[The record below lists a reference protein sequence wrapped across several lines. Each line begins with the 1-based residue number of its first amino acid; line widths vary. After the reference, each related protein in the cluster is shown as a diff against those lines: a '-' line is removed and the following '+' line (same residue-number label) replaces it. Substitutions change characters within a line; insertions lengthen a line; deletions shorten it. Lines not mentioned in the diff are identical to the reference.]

1 MCGICGKISLNGAV
15 SENLIHK
22 MCEVLE
28 HRGPDDEGIEV
39 LDSSAARGGETRS
52 NNISVGIGHRR
63 LAIIDLS
70 PAGHQ
75 PMSNEDGSI
84 WIVLNGEIYN
94 FIELRAA
101 LEKKGHRFKSH
112 ADTEVVIHLYEDKG
126 VECLKDL
133 RGPFAF
139 AIWDSHKERLFI
151 ARDRIGKKPLFYTYK
166 NQTLSFASEIKAI
179 LQDPEV
185 SAEVNRPAITDYL
198 SYGYT
203 PTPET
208 MFKGI
213 MKLPPAHFMIYEKGN
228 IRLEKYWEL
237 DFSKKL
243 KLSEREYC
251 DRTMELLE
259 ECTKIRL
266 ISDVPLG
273 AFLSGGIDS
282 SAVVYMMS
290 KLSSKPVKTFS
301 IGFDDGKYNEL
312 RYARIIAKQFK
323 TEHREYMVK
332 PDAIELLPK
341 LVWHYNEPYAD
352 SSALPS
358 YYVAKMTRG
367 EVTVALNGDGGDED
381 FGGYE
386 RFMAARFAESI
397 SKSPV
402 PFKDKVIKLI
412 VNSIPE
418 SLGFK
423 DRRLRLR
430 RFLIE
435 LSKPYRERHYNW
447 ISIFSEHEKESMFTA
462 GFAGEIAGGD
472 SFDYLDRAFNECGS
486 KDIVDLVM
494 SADIK
499 TNLLD
504 DLLVKMDIATM
515 ANSLEGRSPFLDHKM
530 MEFCASMPSNMKIKG
545 TKLKYILKKSL
556 SKALPKEILSRGKM
570 GFGVPLDSWFRK
582 ELKDYSYGI
591 LMSDNCINRGY
602 FERGSIKKL
611 LDEHVSGRANNGARI
626 WSLLFLEL
634 WHRMFI
640 DTEKISI

>member
-1 MCGICGKISLNGAV
+1 MCGICGKISVDGNV
-15 SENLIHK
+15 SKELIRK
-22 MCEVLE
+22 MCGTLT
-28 HRGPDDEGIEV
+28 HRGPDDEGVEV
-39 LDSSAARGGETRS
+39 LGSFAARGGETRS
-52 NNISVGIGHRR
+52 NSISVGLGHRR

-75 PMSNEDGSI
+75 PMSNEDGTV

-94 FIELRAA
+94 FPELKEA
-101 LEKKGHRFKSH
+101 LEKKGHKFKSRT
-112 ADTEVVIHLYEDKG
+112 DTEVVLHLYEEKG
-126 VECLKDL
+126 AECVKDL
-133 RGPFAF
+133 RGMFAF
-139 AIWDSHKERLFI
+139 AIWDSRKKLLFA
-151 ARDRIGKKPLFYTYK
+151 ARDRIGKKPLYYHYK
-166 NQTLSFASEIKAI
+166 NQALIFGSEIKAI
-179 LQDPEV
+179 LQDPEI
-185 SAEVNRPAITDYL
+185 SREVNRPAIADYL

-208 MFKGI
+208 MFSGI
-213 MKLPPAHFMIYEKGN
+213 MKLPPAHFLIYRNGDMK
-228 IRLEKYWEL
+228 LEKYWEL

-251 DRTMELLE
+251 CRTMDLLE

-290 KLSSKPVKTFS
+290 KLSSGSVKTFS
-301 IGFDDGKYNEL
+301 IGFDEKNYSELKY
-312 RYARIIAKQFK
+312 AKIIADRFK
-323 TEHREYMVK
+323 TEHHEYIVK
-332 PDAIELLPK
+332 PNAIEVLPK

-358 YYVAKMTRG
+358 YYVAKMTRQ
-367 EVTVALNGDGGDED
+367 EVTVALNGDGGDEN

-397 SKSPV
+397 SKLPV
-402 PFKDKVIKLI
+402 PFKDKIIKLI
-412 VNSIPE
+412 VSGIPE

-423 DRRLRLR
+423 DRRARLR
-430 RFLIE
+430 RFLVE

-447 ISIFSEHEKESMFTA
+447 VSIFSEREKEGMFTA
-462 GFAGEIAGGD
+462 GFAGETAGKE
-472 SFDYLDRAFNECGS
+472 SFDYLDRAFSGCGS

-494 SADIK
+494 CADIK

-504 DLLVKMDIATM
+504 DLLVKMDIAAM

-530 MEFCASMPSNMKIKG
+530 LEFCAAMPSDMKIKG
-545 TKLKYILKKSL
+545 TKLKYIIK
-556 SKALPKEILSRGKM
+556 KALSGILPEEILKRGKM
-570 GFGVPLDSWFRK
+570 GFGVPLDIWFRN
-582 ELKDYSYGI
+582 ELKNYSYEI
-591 LMSDNCINRGY
+591 LMSDKTINRGY
-602 FERGSIKKL
+602 FKRDSIKKL
-611 LDEHVSGRANNGARI
+611 LDEHAAGKANNGARV
-626 WSLLFLEL
+626 WSLLNLEL

-640 DTEKISI
+640 DKEVF